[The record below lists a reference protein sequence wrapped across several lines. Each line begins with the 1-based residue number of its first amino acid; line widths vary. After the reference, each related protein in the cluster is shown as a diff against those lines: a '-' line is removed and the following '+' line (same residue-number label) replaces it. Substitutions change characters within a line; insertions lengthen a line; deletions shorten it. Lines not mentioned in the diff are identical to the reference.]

1 MESGESFIY
10 HKIHYFIYLH
20 LGVGVGDGPYIFKN
34 DILSAF
40 PNKAI
45 LTKGKDNGQIGHTAT
60 YNIPN
65 KNRKKLDL
73 L

>member
-1 MESGESFIY
+1 M
-10 HKIHYFIYLH
+10 
-20 LGVGVGDGPYIFKN
+20 GVGDGPYIFKN